1 MSTINLFAFAGFALG
16 ISSFLLGG
24 IVPSNGFLPFIL
36 GIITI
41 TLSGIGLYY
50 QNIRKP
56 KYGLIF
62 AVVGL
67 ILGVFY
73 ILAWLV
79 SRPFMGMW
87 SGISVIGQKNA
98 KICGPRS
105 GFTVEKQPFDSE
117 SLRPEEF
124 QRRLSVGK
132 SSCLSYLNSTC
143 LTTSVTIPEFTIFS
157 VV

>member
-79 SRPFMGMW
+79 SRPFMGM
-87 SGISVIGQKNA
+87 
-98 KICGPRS
+98 
-105 GFTVEKQPFDSE
+105 
-117 SLRPEEF
+117 
-124 QRRLSVGK
+124 
-132 SSCLSYLNSTC
+132 
-143 LTTSVTIPEFTIFS
+143 
-157 VV
+157 